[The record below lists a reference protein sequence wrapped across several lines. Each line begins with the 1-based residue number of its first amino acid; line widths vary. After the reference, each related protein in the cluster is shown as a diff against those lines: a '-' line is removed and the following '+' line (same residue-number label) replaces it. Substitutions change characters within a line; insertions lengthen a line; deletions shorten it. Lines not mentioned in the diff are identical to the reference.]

1 MVMLMLLY
9 RFLHLDHLVNVSVT
23 YVPTIKDVESCVIY
37 GVMIIALLRQLLV
50 QNHCLLNY
58 KFRSLNEC

>member
-1 MVMLMLLY
+1 MLMLMLLY
-9 RFLHLDHLVNVSVT
+9 RFIHLDHLVNVNVT
-23 YVPTIKDVESCVIY
+23 YVLAIKDFESCVNY

-50 QNHCLLNY
+50 HNHCLSNY